1 MQILNNISQLFGLI
15 AFVALIWLV
24 VLAFRRRVWWGLGV
38 MFLSP
43 ITAVIFAVK
52 YWDEVKKPFLIYIT
66 SLVSSI
72 AIGLYVFTAWGGW
85 QMVKS
90 SKHVAEGIWQETL
103 TEEDAV
109 QFMKSG
115 MDFLEN
121 SAASE
126 KDKQIVALQR
136 KILDAFQS
144 EPTDN
149 ERFELN
155 QDFLN
160 LLKRSDLTEEERQ
173 QLEELRLSLLEQSD
187 LSEKGRQQLDEIRGN
202 IVRHDLEASPSEVRF
217 KTISLAQARDYIG
230 SPVLL
235 TYRDGVEQKCR
246 LIGIS
251 GNTLQFKRRISGG
264 SISFDYKDDEIQSIK
279 VLQH

>member
-24 VLAFRRRVWWGLGV
+24 VLAFRRRIWWGLGV

-43 ITAVIFAVK
+43 ITAIIFAVK
-52 YWDEVKKPFLIYIT
+52 YWDEVKKPFLIYII

-72 AIGLYVFTAWGGW
+72 AIGLYLFTAWGGW

-90 SKHVAEGIWQETL
+90 SKNVAEGIWQETL
-103 TEEDAV
+103 TEEDAM

-136 KILDAFQS
+136 KILDMFQS

-160 LLKRSDLTEEERQ
+160 LLKRSDLTEEEKQ
-173 QLEELRLSLLEQSD
+173 QLEELRLSLLVQSD
-187 LSEKGRQQLDEIRGN
+187 LSEKGQQKLEEIRGK
-202 IVRHDLEASPSEVRF
+202 IERQDLETDPKTLQF
-217 KTISLAQARDYIG
+217 KAIQLAQAKEYIG
-230 SPVLL
+230 RPVLL
-235 TYRDGVEQKCR
+235 TGRDGVEKECR
-246 LIGIS
+246 LIGVS
-251 GNTLQFKRRISGG
+251 GSTFQFQRRIGGG
-264 SISFDYKDDEIQSIK
+264 SISFDFRDDEIQSLK
-279 VLQH
+279 VLKH